1 MNFFYAL
8 QHLFPSADPMND
20 FTVRDDADGNGP
32 YIDPAAWKLDAP
44 IPNQAELEA
53 AWEAY
58 QEAEALKPPAPPSD
72 AERIAQLEASR
83 EALQQE
89 NVTLMLA
96 LTEIYEQLL
105 TLQGGE

>member
-1 MNFFYAL
+1 MDLVRAINYLYPDASPL
-8 QHLFPSADPMND
+8 SD
-20 FTVRDDADGNGP
+20 FTVRDDSDGNGP

-44 IPNQAELEA
+44 IPTQAELEA